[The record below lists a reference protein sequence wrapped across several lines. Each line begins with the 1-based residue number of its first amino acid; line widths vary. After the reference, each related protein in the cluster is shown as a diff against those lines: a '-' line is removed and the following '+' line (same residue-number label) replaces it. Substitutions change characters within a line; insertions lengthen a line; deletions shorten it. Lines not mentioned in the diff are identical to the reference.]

1 MRAWWELEQAFAAFN
16 AELHRDY
23 DVTGGQ
29 LALLRIIAG
38 LEVPD
43 SGTVLFHGEDAT
55 GTDVRER
62 QVGFV
67 FQHYALFRHM
77 TVFDNVAFGL
87 KIRKKP
93 KAEVKAKV
101 EQERAGR
108 LARLDELAKE
118 LQGIEGMLFANAD
131 TLDDSFQ
138 LNSLHAA
145 LRTLRARLPDGI
157 VAPITDQSALDAWA
171 AAHTRGMIPAFPL
184 QLQPSDLLILATALA
199 AETEWVTPFTDTD
212 GTLHRYG
219 AQRSADI
226 LGDNVIRVIVEGRD
240 DLDVHLLSGADT
252 LGTGIAALAGDVAAM
267 PASELPIGTDRP
279 GLRVREV
286 SAATPGD
293 LFRLTVPAFDISD
306 AHDLTDHV
314 DLFGLRTA
322 LDATRGHFPGLA
334 PDTALS
340 RGRQSVR
347 AQFSATGFRAAV
359 ITAFAFLAGS
369 APLPDEHLVRL
380 LEIDFEPPF
389 CFIAVHRSS
398 GLVIVGGRISA
409 TN

>member
-1 MRAWWELEQAFAAFN
+1 MKRSVAAANNLTAAWFDAAGEGTAVLSGAGLWPLLAMLADVADDETR
-16 AELHRDY
+16 AELTRAVAAARLPD
-23 DVTGGQ
+23 
-29 LALLRIIAG
+29 A
-38 LEVPD
+38 LEVLELLA
-43 SGTVLFHGEDAT
+43 SGTAT
-55 GTDVRER
+55 
-62 QVGFV
+62 
-67 FQHYALFRHM
+67 
-77 TVFDNVAFGL
+77 
-87 KIRKKP
+87 
-93 KAEVKAKV
+93 
-101 EQERAGR
+101 
-108 LARLDELAKE
+108 
-118 LQGIEGMLFANAD
+118 
-131 TLDDSFQ
+131 S
-138 LNSLHAA
+138 AA
-145 LRTLRARLPDGI
+145 LGLWVRDTVAVAPELRARLPDGI